1 MLDTFVDS
9 SARDTS
15 DTVTYVTSLAC
26 ARVLNGDTA
35 AEAIM
40 TAARRIFEAIIVLL
54 ICSLMYLPCQKR
66 IMRQGLVVRPCS
78 VLLKATATSSARRQ
92 DGKRRS
98 VLPRSNIIRPE
109 ARRQK
114 SMRAMRVREQE
125 SSTRRQ
131 PVVWAQ
137 GSPRFRV
144 PVQGLVRSDR
154 TNKPCYPVQ
163 RRMLKMAREG
173 GVQSNFCQGYISK
186 ILTVPLG
193 LHLQL
198 ATTLDS

>member
-1 MLDTFVDS
+1 
-9 SARDTS
+9 
-15 DTVTYVTSLAC
+15 
-26 ARVLNGDTA
+26 
-35 AEAIM
+35 
-40 TAARRIFEAIIVLL
+40 
-54 ICSLMYLPCQKR
+54 
-66 IMRQGLVVRPCS
+66 MRQGLVVRPCS

-98 VLPRSNIIRPE
+98 VLPRSNTSS
-109 ARRQK
+109 ARRQDGK
-114 SMRAMRVREQE
+114 RRSVLPKKQHHPPGGKTAKEHESNESARAREKH
-125 SSTRRQ
+125 SAST
-131 PVVWAQ
+131 VVWAQ

-198 ATTLDS
+198 ATTL